1 MPSMPLRVA
10 ALALATTLSL
20 TACGSNE
27 ADEPEAGP
35 TPAAETEPETPT
47 GTEESPETDSP
58 TTDPTLDEMTVMKM
72 ANVPYFG
79 PEHIA
84 IDQGFD
90 EKYNLDI
97 EIEMA
102 QALGVPGVQ
111 AVAAGQVDTFQSV
124 AFDSW
129 MKSLDAGLDLTGVIS
144 GQISGGDFDVYR
156 YYVRSDDGID
166 GPEDLEG
173 KVMGVAGVGS
183 YGDVPMDLYLKE
195 AGLDP
200 SAVERLNLPPAEIP
214 NALATGQ
221 IDIAAAF
228 SNVYAVL
235 DNDYSDETTMLFA
248 DNEVLPVD
256 VFATSYG
263 FMTEFIE
270 DHPDRVAAFIAAI
283 KDAVAFIE
291 ENPEEAQSII
301 AEVTGAPPEA
311 LIIPAYPEGLCMD
324 LSLLEEYR
332 DTLIDLGYLEE
343 GAVPNVND
351 HFTND
356 LNSDC

>member
-1 MPSMPLRVA
+1 MSRSYVRGA
-10 ALALATTLSL
+10 ALVLATALSL
-20 TACGSNE
+20 NACGSDA
-27 ADEPEAGP
+27 ADEP
-35 TPAAETEPETPT
+35 TETETTSQPSETETTAAPSETATETPT
-47 GTEESPETDSP
+47 A
-58 TTDPTLDEMTVMKM
+58 DPTLEEMTVMNM
-72 ANVPYFG
+72 ANVAYFG
-79 PEHIA
+79 PEYIA

-90 EKYNLDI
+90 TKYNLDI
-97 EIEMA
+97 EIL
-102 QALGVPGVQ
+102 QAASLGVPGVQ
-111 AVAAGQVDTFQSV
+111 AVAGGQADTFQSV

-129 MKSLDAGLDLTGVIS
+129 FKSLAAGLDLTGVIS

-156 YYVRSDDGID
+156 YYVRSDAGID

-173 KVMGVAGVGS
+173 KVMGIAAVGS
-183 YGDVPMDLYLKE
+183 YGDVPMDLYLKN

-200 SAVERLNLPPAEIP
+200 SVVERLAVPPGEIP

-235 DNDYSDETTMLFA
+235 DAQYADETVMLFA
-248 DNEVLPVD
+248 DKEVLPVD
-256 VFATSYG
+256 VFVTSYG
-263 FMTEFIE
+263 FSTQFIQ
-270 DHPDRVAAFIAAI
+270 DHPDRVQAFIAAI

-291 ENPEEAQSII
+291 ENPEEAQAII

-311 LIIPAYPEGLCMD
+311 LIIPTYPEGLCMD
-324 LSLLEEYR
+324 FSLLEEYR
-332 DTLIDLGYLEE
+332 DILIDLGYLDQ
-343 GAVPNVND
+343 GAVPNISD